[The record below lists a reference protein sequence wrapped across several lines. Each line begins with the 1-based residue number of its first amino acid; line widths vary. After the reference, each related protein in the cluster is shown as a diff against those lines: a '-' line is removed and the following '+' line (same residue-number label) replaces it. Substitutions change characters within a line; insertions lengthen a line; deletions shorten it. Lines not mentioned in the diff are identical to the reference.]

1 LRQYLYLFYF
11 HFVDKIPQSL
21 SLIKVMEGEDI
32 LMVVEVGTAVVAGA
46 VVAGAVVA
54 GAAVAGAA
62 AGGGEDS
69 TRNPSI

>member
-1 LRQYLYLFYF
+1 M
-11 HFVDKIPQSL
+11 

-32 LMVVEVGTAVVAGA
+32 LTVVEVGTVTEAVVAGA
-46 VVAGAVVA
+46 AVA

-69 TRNPSI
+69 TRNPYIWTPIVMELV

>member
-1 LRQYLYLFYF
+1 
-11 HFVDKIPQSL
+11 
-21 SLIKVMEGEDI
+21 
-32 LMVVEVGTAVVAGA
+32 

-69 TRNPSI
+69 TRNPSIWTPIVMELV